1 MKSDS
6 LKELKVENKKRK
18 VRKKIKFK
26 KMLVNLGSVENKSVG
41 KEFNRCVE
49 YLNSVGAY
57 EVLEYMEEL
66 KKQAK
71 ENIKAQKV
79 TTTTNIDLNKSQY
92 FQVTFTPETVQIDS
106 AKVKAIPNWEEKF
119 GKKKDAYYSVTGV
132 KTKKVASK

>member
-1 MKSDS
+1 MKSDN
-6 LKELKVENKKRK
+6 LEKLKVENKKNEK
-18 VRKKIKFK
+18 VELIMFK
-26 KMLVNLGSVENKSVG
+26 KMLVNLGKVENKSIG

-71 ENIKAQKV
+71 ENIQAQGI
-79 TTTTNIDLNKSQY
+79 TTTTDIDLNKSQF
-92 FQVTFTPETVQIDS
+92 FQVTFTKESIQIDS

-119 GKKKDAYYSVTGV
+119 GKKKSAYYSVTGI
-132 KTKKVASK
+132 KTKKDC

>member
-1 MKSDS
+1 LVEKRAITKKQKKKS
-6 LKELKVENKKRK
+6 EE
-18 VRKKIKFK
+18 KIMFK
-26 KMLVNLGSVENKSVG
+26 KMLVNLEKVENKSIG

-79 TTTTNIDLNKSQY
+79 TTTTDIDLNKSQY
-92 FQVTFTPETVQIDS
+92 FQVTFTPETIQIDS